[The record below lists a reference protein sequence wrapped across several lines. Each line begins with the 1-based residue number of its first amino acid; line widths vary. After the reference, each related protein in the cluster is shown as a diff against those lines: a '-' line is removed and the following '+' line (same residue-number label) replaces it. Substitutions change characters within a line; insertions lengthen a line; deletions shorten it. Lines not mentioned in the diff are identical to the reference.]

1 MCDRSVS
8 DDPFLIVYC
17 LDEYTTQRMCGKTV
31 DDSLV
36 ALKLIPD

>member
-1 MCDRSVS
+1 MFHRVFYEDS
-8 DDPFLIVYC
+8 FLIVYC
-17 LDEYTTQRMCGKTV
+17 PGKYIIQTMCDETV